1 MGQAHSGNPSPGHAA
16 QDFTFDQ
23 GRDET
28 EGTEGGA
35 ATRCMSASEMVL
47 ALCDALNRRQAARG
61 LGPLQNPPSAY
72 VSALIVPKQGSIEV
86 DRDELARLGVLQ
98 VHVVDSVQDDHGR
111 CVYDPDSLVAGI
123 DTVLRE
129 AQSYDI

>member
-1 MGQAHSGNPSPGHAA
+1 MGQAHSGNPSSGRTA

-47 ALCDALNRRQAARG
+47 ALCDALNRRQTARG
-61 LGPLQNPPSAY
+61 LGPLQNPPSTY
-72 VSALIVPKQGSIEV
+72 VSALIVPRQGSIEV

-123 DTVLRE
+123 ATVLRE
-129 AQSYDI
+129 AQSYEI